1 MIVQVFGQSGMLGS
15 AVVRALPQTGLVFEP
30 RSADLELVTPG
41 HIHADVVI
49 NCAGLVKQRRALA
62 SRFMRVNA
70 VGPHRL
76 AEACDQAHARLI
88 HVSTDCVF
96 YDGPSDEDDLP
107 DPRDVY
113 ALSKL
118 AGEVR
123 CAPHLT
129 IRTSFIGW
137 GPRGLLHDLQ
147 GAAPVKV
154 SHRLWWSGHTVDTVA
169 GLLLLLATRPDVTGL
184 LHVPGEAQTRANLAE
199 RLKTWFDLPAP
210 LLVDDDSY
218 VANRRLRSVR
228 WAALDL
234 PALPPFDAQ
243 LDRMVKP

>member
-1 MIVQVFGQSGMLGS
+1 MIVQVFGQQGTLGA
-15 AVVRALPQTGLVFEP
+15 AVLRQLPGSEILFED

-49 NCAGLVKQRRALA
+49 NCAGLVKQRRAPA
-62 SRFMRVNA
+62 SRFMLVNA
-70 VGPHRL
+70 VGPQRL
-76 AEACDQAHARLI
+76 AEACDAAGARLI

-96 YDGPSDEDDLP
+96 HDGPSDEDDLP
-107 DPRDVY
+107 DCRDVY

-118 AGEVR
+118 AGEVTR
-123 CAPHLT
+123 APHLT

-147 GAAPVKV
+147 GQAPVKV

-169 GLLLLLATRPDVTGL
+169 ALLLLLAQRPDVTGL
-184 LHVPGEAQTRANLAE
+184 LHIPGEVQTRAGLAE
-199 RLKTWFDLPAP
+199 RLKTWYDLPAP
-210 LLVDDDSY
+210 LLVDDSY

-228 WAALDL
+228 WDRLDL
-234 PALPPFDAQ
+234 PALPAFSAQ
-243 LDRMVKP
+243 LETMWRPV